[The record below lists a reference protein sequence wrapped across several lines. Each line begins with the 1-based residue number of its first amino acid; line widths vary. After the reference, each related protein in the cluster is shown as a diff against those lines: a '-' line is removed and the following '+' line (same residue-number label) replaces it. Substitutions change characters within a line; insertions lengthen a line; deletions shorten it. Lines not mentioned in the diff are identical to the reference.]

1 MAENEKNGIYADAAI
16 KVIEMSGIH
25 TGIQM
30 IMEEIGAIGKN
41 KRNQMQGFNFR
52 GIDDVMNTLHPLLA
66 KAKIFVLPDVQE
78 IQREERTNSKGTTLI
93 YTLVKVDYYFI
104 STVDGSKI
112 CATVYG
118 EGMDSGDKSL
128 NKAMSIAMKYACFQ
142 VFCIPTEEM
151 VDPDQE
157 SHEVAP
163 RPRRQTTP
171 SYPPEFMAACK
182 VKADDGRTLG
192 KLYKEDRQA
201 FGEIRNNGT
210 DTQRQAAD
218 TIAYFMEAQA

>member
-1 MAENEKNGIYADAAI
+1 MAENEKNGIYA
-16 KVIEMSGIH
+16 
-25 TGIQM
+25 GIQM
-30 IMEEIGAIGKN
+30 IMEEVGAIGKN
-41 KRNQMQGFNFR
+41 KRNTMQNFNFR

-66 KAKIFVLPDVQE
+66 KAKIFVVPDVQE

-104 STVDGSKI
+104 STVDGSKV

-151 VDPDQE
+151 VDPDRE
-157 SHEVAP
+157 SFEVAP
-163 RPRRQTTP
+163 RAKRPAP
-171 SYPPEFMAACK
+171 PVYPPEFMAACK
-182 VKADDGRTLG
+182 VQARGTTLG
-192 KLYKEDRQA
+192 KLYKEN
-201 FGEIRNNGT
+201 RNEFNGVMKESMET
-210 DTQRQAAD
+210 HNSELLAACQ
-218 TIAYFMEAQA
+218 TIVSYMEVKNK

>member
-1 MAENEKNGIYADAAI
+1 MENNGVF
-16 KVIEMSGIH
+16 K
-25 TGIQM
+25 GIQLVM
-30 IMEEIGAIGKN
+30 SEIGAIGKN
-41 KRNQMQGFNFR
+41 KKNTMQGFNFR

-66 KAKIFVLPDVQE
+66 KANLFIVPEVEE
-78 IQREERTNSKGTTLI
+78 IQREERTNTKGTTLI
-93 YTLVKVDYYFI
+93 YTLAKVNYYFV
-104 STVDGSKI
+104 SSEDGSKI

-118 EGMDSGDKSL
+118 EGMDTGDKSL

-151 VDPDQE
+151 ADPDKE
-157 SHEVAP
+157 SYEV
-163 RPRRQTTP
+163 RPRRQAPAAP

-182 VKADDGRTLG
+182 VKADDGRALG

-210 DTQRQAAD
+210 DIQRQAAD
-218 TIAYFMEAQA
+218 TIAYYMEGNR